1 MADKNNYLSRITYQ
15 GGKDSYEF
23 PFSYLRK
30 DFVKAQIDLSERESN
45 TLAYMVDY
53 TIDGHTLK
61 LTKPVDADKTITIY
75 RETSSTPLVEYE
87 DSSILRAYDLN
98 LSQRQNL
105 NILEEQTDIVGKNY
119 SLSQETKDYM
129 YKNLA
134 DTQTA
139 INNKMS
145 ETLATVDSKLTESK
159 NAVDKAMTDNASAMA
174 KTKADVTSYVESATS
189 AMDAKVDT
197 ATSDM
202 SSKLATAQAD
212 MKKAVSDMNAS
223 LNETKQSVN
232 ASVSTMNDTVNATKK
247 SVEDSVAEM
256 NTTVAN
262 TKKSVE
268 DSLATTTTNL
278 NDAINTATSSMDS
291 KIAQTSQ
298 ALEDA
303 KANLETT
310 KSAMEKSLADT
321 QASLTATESRVNETK
336 ADITK
341 LADELKA
348 SQSSLQ
354 DAIKNISTTNR
365 NTAYEVGDQ
374 IHSSYLPF
382 NCYITCVTAGTTG
395 DTLPV
400 IPAGDHDSGFTF
412 TDGTAT
418 FKMDYWP
425 LSING
430 QKPLNKA
437 GDITINVDK
446 VKEAEKADALGAYKE
461 SLGDQLGDDF
471 LSKGLITKDVLENS
485 AFFKGMHPM
494 FTSEGNGRKVISKM
508 TLGVLGALAA
518 PNILQVSDE
527 FTDVKRGTSQD
538 CFVNGTQYTVTPVIT
553 YKTRNIELPR
563 DIVVAFGSVKL
574 DYEYPTDFPTDG
586 EITGT
591 SDIQLLDA
599 NLISCLEENGVPY
612 GQNLTLDTDS
622 ISVFLDTREYEATK
636 VYVAKNELNVNVK
649 ISIPTNAI
657 SMKAVTDTLFTV
669 NLHAVSTVDSS
680 GASAWDKTSNLG
692 TFHWFVIGKKK
703 S

>member
-1 MADKNNYLSRITYQ
+1 MADKNNYLSRVTYK

-30 DFVKAQIDLSERESN
+30 DFVKAQIDVSEHESN
-45 TLAYMVDY
+45 TLAYLVDY
-53 TIDGHTLK
+53 TIDGHTIK

-119 SLSQETKDYM
+119 SLSQDTKDYM
-129 YKNLA
+129 YKNLM
-134 DTQTA
+134 DTKTD

-145 ETLATVDSKLTESK
+145 ETLDTVD
-159 NAVDKAMTDNASAMA
+159 
-174 KTKADVTSYVESATS
+174 
-189 AMDAKVDT
+189 
-197 ATSDM
+197 
-202 SSKLATAQAD
+202 SKLATAQAD
-212 MKKAVSDMNAS
+212 VQKAVSDMNAS

-232 ASVSTMNDTVNATKK
+232 ASVSTMNDTVNTTKK
-247 SVEDSVAEM
+247 SVEDSLAEM

-291 KIAQTSQ
+291 KITQTSQ

-310 KSAMEKSLADT
+310 KSAMEKALADT
-321 QASLTATESRVNETK
+321 QSSLQDTESRVNETK

-341 LADELKA
+341 LADELKE
-348 SQSSLQ
+348 SHSSLQ
-354 DAIKNISTTNR
+354 EDIKNISTTNR
-365 NTAYEVGDQ
+365 NMAYEVGDQ

-400 IPAGDHDSGFTF
+400 IPEGDHDSGFTY

-437 GDITINVDK
+437 GGITINVDK
-446 VKEAEKADALGAYKE
+446 VKEAEKADKATNDGNGDKIDDTYLKKATVIDVIYPVGSIYMSMVDTDPATLFGVGTWERISQGRMLLGA
-461 SLGDQLGDDF
+461 DD
-471 LSKGLITKDVLENS
+471 S
-485 AFFKGMHPM
+485 
-494 FTSEGNGRKVISKM
+494 
-508 TLGVLGALAA
+508 
-518 PNILQVSDE
+518 
-527 FTDVKRGTSQD
+527 
-538 CFVNGTQYTVTPVIT
+538 T
-553 YKTRNIELPR
+553 YK
-563 DIVVAFGSVKL
+563 AGA
-574 DYEYPTDFPTDG
+574 
-586 EITGT
+586 TG
-591 SDIQLLDA
+591 
-599 NLISCLEENGVPY
+599 G
-612 GQNLTLDTDS
+612 
-622 ISVFLDTREYEATK
+622 EATHTLTAEEMPAHSHSGTTSTNGDHSHG
-636 VYVAKNELNVNVK
+636 VRDADYHDGYG
-649 ISIPTNAI
+649 SSFDSGDWGPQRYIPTSNAGNHNHTFT
-657 SMKAVTDTLFTV
+657 TD
-669 NLHAVSTVDSS
+669 NAGG
-680 GASAWDKTSNLG
+680 GAAHNNMPPYLVCYMWQRT
-692 TFHWFVIGKKK
+692 T
-703 S
+703 